1 MKNLGN
7 LLKQAQDM
15 QARMQ
20 ELQEQLA
27 RAEVTGTSGA
37 GMIRVTLS
45 GKGEA
50 RSIKIDPSLID
61 PNEAEVLED
70 LLLAA
75 FNDAR
80 GKVEAHAA
88 EEMSKLTGGL
98 KLPPGIKLPF

>member
-15 QARMQ
+15 QTRMG
-20 ELQEQLA
+20 ELQDQLA
-27 RAEVTGTSGA
+27 QAELVGSSAA
-37 GMIRVTLS
+37 GMVQVTLS

-50 RSIKIDPSLID
+50 RSIKIDKSLID
-61 PNEAEVLED
+61 PNETEVLED

-80 GKVEAHAA
+80 GKVDAHAA
-88 EEMSKLTGGL
+88 AEMSKLTGGL
-98 KLPPGIKLPF
+98 QLPAGLKLPF

>member
-15 QARMQ
+15 QTRMQ

-37 GMIRVTLS
+37 GMIQITLS

-50 RSIKIDPSLID
+50 RSIKIDPSLINA
-61 PNEAEVLED
+61 NETEVLED

-88 EEMSKLTGGL
+88 EEMGKLTGGL
-98 KLPPGIKLPF
+98 QLPPGIKLPF

>member
-15 QARMQ
+15 QVRMQ
-20 ELQEQLA
+20 ELQDQLA

-37 GMIRVTLS
+37 GMIQVTLS

-98 KLPPGIKLPF
+98 QLPPGIKLPF